1 MPSVAVSFI
10 RPIIATRHH
19 GITVADAHMSDHKV
33 VRFRI
38 LGREP
43 ATVRLTGG
51 ELPEHQA
58 AIEAWLAQRWADLSK
73 TD

>member
-1 MPSVAVSFI
+1 MPSVAVSFV

-19 GITVADAHMSDHKV
+19 GITVADAHMTDHRV

-38 LGREP
+38 LSREP

-51 ELPEHQA
+51 ELPEYQA
-58 AIEAWLAQRWADLSK
+58 AMQR
-73 TD
+73 